1 MKLTIKDG
9 RDHFYTFDTNRILLL
24 TATDEEN
31 IRQVEF
37 STEENGEEV
46 SWTSEVLTGSDGVKY
61 VQVPNEF
68 LNGNYTRLVC
78 YYVALDSNGEFT
90 RQKEVFRIRAR
101 QEPEDYYLTYSERV
115 TFASIKALTEQYK
128 ATTKQYMDTT
138 EGFKDNAGRS
148 AELASKYAEN
158 NEDVAVEPGK
168 YSAKH
173 WSIKAEAAKETAV
186 QKATEAGTS
195 EVNSKTYMESA
206 QSAKQDAETAK
217 NAANTILEQV
227 QSKGTDITNF
237 VATSK
242 TEIET
247 QKNESVNAVKS
258 VYQTD
263 LDELKGD
270 LNDISDA
277 LSCSVSENIY
287 NSLTFTSGY
296 MSKTGV
302 VYSADTLK
310 YSNKISVKAGDVLS
324 LSSDAPDGFRF
335 VTAFNGVTA
344 VSDSGAENV
353 KTYTVPNNIT
363 SVVVTVYITES
374 SYIAHT
380 HKVLI
385 DVDELRHDVDELKHD
400 IDEELLLEYGFFD
413 STTLQY
419 WGQTAQTIVY
429 YKCKPNTKYTIN
441 KNGTTPTF
449 EICYIKEEPA
459 LGKTQPVY
467 NYVLPVN
474 GTNVEYITGNDALY
488 VLMLVGNYTDNRN
501 YLKNNMSATSKQ
513 ILVIDEKSRTIISY
527 DEAYLPNHLYMIVNK
542 NYEIYHSQICPKAE
556 NYTFKWNEGSNLGNR
571 VRLNYNTTGEKLLQ
585 CNIYNADGTLAK
597 QLRTTV
603 HVVNIT
609 SDNIYLLSLGDSL
622 TNHCVWQSEL
632 MNMAEN
638 IVCVG
643 SRSRI
648 IADSDGENRTVYNEG
663 RAGFTSFNYT
673 NGTSYANGLSDS
685 GGDENPNRWYDPVN
699 KKFSASYYFANSFP
713 SSQHIPTMF
722 TFFLGMN
729 DLIGSNSCTY
739 IAENIKSMIDDIRSY
754 MPDIPI
760 VLIAPQIRYLANL
773 TGDEHLR
780 FLEFSKT
787 LENLSKEYIN
797 MVYIPLCYGMDSL
810 NNYSM
815 QDITI
820 NTRCD
825 ITEKTAI
832 DITHPYKTGYWQI
845 ADMVLGAISYL
856 ADVN

>member
-1 MKLTIKDG
+1 MEKVTKPIVLNETFSEKLDTTNNFLSSISQSCKTISADVPKVTTGTSADGSTTITVENKDG
-9 RDHFYTFDTNRILLL
+9 TI
-24 TATDEEN
+24 
-31 IRQVEF
+31 
-37 STEENGEEV
+37 
-46 SWTSEVLTGSDGVKY
+46 
-61 VQVPNEF
+61 
-68 LNGNYTRLVC
+68 
-78 YYVALDSNGEFT
+78 
-90 RQKEVFRIRAR
+90 
-101 QEPEDYYLTYSERV
+101 
-115 TFASIKALTEQYK
+115 
-128 ATTKQYMDTT
+128 TTKLVDGTARASVNTLSARMDTFT
-138 EGFKDNAGRS
+138 SLPEGSTTGD
-148 AELASKYAEN
+148 AEL
-158 NEDVAVEPGK
+158 
-168 YSAKH
+168 
-173 WSIKAEAAKETAV
+173 
-186 QKATEAGTS
+186 
-195 EVNSKTYMESA
+195 
-206 QSAKQDAETAK
+206 
-217 NAANTILEQV
+217 
-227 QSKGTDITNF
+227 TDIRVGANGTTYDS
-237 VATSK
+237 AG
-242 TEIET
+242 
-247 QKNESVNAVKS
+247 NAVRG
-258 VYQTD
+258 QIG
-263 LDELKGD
+263 ELKSD

-277 LSCSVSENIY
+277 LSYSVVENIY

-302 VYSADTLK
+302 VSSADTLK

-324 LSSDAPDGFRF
+324 LNSDSPYSLTFRF
-335 VTAFNGVTA
+335 VTAFNGVTV

-363 SVVVTVYITES
+363 SVVVTVYTTEP

-385 DVDELRHDVDELKHD
+385 DVDELKHDVDELKHD
-400 IDEELLLEYGFFD
+400 IDEELLLKHGFFD

-441 KNGTTPTF
+441 KNETTPTF

-501 YLKNNMSATSKQ
+501 DLTNNMSATRKQ
-513 ILVIDEKSRTIISY
+513 ILIIDEKARTIISY

-542 NYEIYHSQICPKAE
+542 DYEIYHNQICPKSE
-556 NYTFKWNEGSNLGNR
+556 NYTFRWNSGNNYGNR
-571 VRLNYNTTGEKLLQ
+571 VRLNYDSTGNKSLT
-585 CNIYNADGTLAK
+585 CNIYNADGTLAR
-597 QLRTTV
+597 QLSATV
-603 HVVNIT
+603 HVVNAT
-609 SDNIYLLSLGDSL
+609 AKSIYLLPFGDSL
-622 TNHCVWQSEL
+622 TNHCVWESEL

-648 IADSDGENRTVYNEG
+648 TADSDGEDRTVYNEG

-673 NGTSYANGLSDS
+673 TGTPYDDGLSDS

-699 KKFSASYYFANSFP
+699 KKFSASYYFANNFP
-713 SSQHIPTMF
+713 SSQHNPTMF

-729 DLIGSNSCTY
+729 DLLGSNSCTY

-780 FLEFSKT
+780 FLDFSKT
-787 LENLSKEYIN
+787 LENLSKEYMN

-825 ITEKTAI
+825 MTEKIAK